1 MLFRSELLKALCGA
15 GPVSIREA
23 ARRVHRDVKAVH
35 GDVTALLSPAC
46 SSVHKAAELSSH
58 LRPSRLSLYSKLRDD
73 EGEQGEGLIIHS
85 RELEQD
91 AQKVLPARPQ
101 QAKRRGVPLWYV
113 EPLREV
119 RTPLEGFFSILLE
132 AHFL

>member
-1 MLFRSELLKALCGA
+1 
-15 GPVSIREA
+15 
-23 ARRVHRDVKAVH
+23 
-35 GDVTALLSPAC
+35 
-46 SSVHKAAELSSH
+46 
-58 LRPSRLSLYSKLRDD
+58 LSLYSKLRDD